1 MFNRRTIMLNR
12 IKFALPLAIAL
23 GVGLTFPAMAQSHY
37 YEPGDN
43 GSVWSNYPG
52 YTDDLATPVVSHRQA
67 QRHFARSPRDA
78 YARSISRSRSRVDNP
93 PGSRYQTRG
102 NNESMGCP
110 C

>member
-1 MFNRRTIMLNR
+1 MLNR

-23 GVGLTFPAMAQSHY
+23 GVGLTLPAMAQSHY

-52 YTDDLATPVVSHRQA
+52 YTDDLGTPAAAPRHV
-67 QRHFARSPRDA
+67 QRHVARSGRDA
-78 YARSISRSRSRVDNP
+78 YAQSFSRSRRSGGRVDDP
-93 PGSRYQTRG
+93 PGSRYETRG
-102 NNESMGCP
+102 NNDSMGCP